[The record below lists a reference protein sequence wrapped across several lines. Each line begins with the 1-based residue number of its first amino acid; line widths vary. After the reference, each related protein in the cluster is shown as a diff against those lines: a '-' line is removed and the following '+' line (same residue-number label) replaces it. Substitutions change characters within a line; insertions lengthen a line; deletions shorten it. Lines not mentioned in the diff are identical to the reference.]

1 MNTWPKILIWKQ
13 EIHMYKSRIGINLGT
28 QLEVCSGTKG
38 STKRGTQVGGHLLLD
53 ATVCICCCKCVFL
66 VVSLLLLFF
75 VGKFFFCCPCL
86 AFVVSSVCLHKI
98 VVCV

>member
-66 VVSLLLLFF
+66 VVSLLLLFLLVNFFAALAWLLLFLPF
-75 VGKFFFCCPCL
+75 VCTK
-86 AFVVSSVCLHKI
+86 
-98 VVCV
+98 